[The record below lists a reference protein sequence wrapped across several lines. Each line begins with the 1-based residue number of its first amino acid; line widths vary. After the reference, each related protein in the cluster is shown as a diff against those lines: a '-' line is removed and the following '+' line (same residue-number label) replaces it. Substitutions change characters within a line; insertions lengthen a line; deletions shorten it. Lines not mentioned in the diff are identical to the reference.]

1 MIARAL
7 WCLCVLA
14 SGCGSE
20 VAARAVAARAAAP
33 SFAEASVKAGG
44 EQVEPPLRVAVIGD
58 LNGGYGARTYG
69 DAVHAAVDRLV
80 ALSPDLVLSTGDM
93 VAGQRRGL
101 DYEGMWA
108 GFHAA
113 VSDRLVESGVPFA
126 VSPGN
131 HDASGYARYA
141 HERDVYVA
149 QWEARRPD
157 VEMVDDSQYPLRYSF
172 RVGPAFF
179 VALDATTVGPLDPA
193 QRAWLDGQLAAAREP
208 VRVVFGHVPLHP
220 FAIGRERETLGDA
233 ELEEILVR
241 HGVDVFVS
249 GHHHAYY
256 PGRRGAMRF
265 VSTACL
271 GGGPRPLLGQT
282 ERSERSVLM
291 LEIDERGVRSVEA
304 YAGERFDRRVDRA
317 TLPEHV
323 GVLDRDDL
331 ARPHLVLR

>member
-1 MIARAL
+1 MSARWLAVCCAL
-7 WCLCVLA
+7 AL
-14 SGCGSE
+14 GCGPE
-20 VAARAVAARAAAP
+20 AAPRASAAALIG
-33 SFAEASVKAGG
+33 AEASSKAGG
-44 EQVEPPLRVAVIGD
+44 EEIVRPLRVAVIGD

-80 ALSPDLVLSTGDM
+80 SMSPDLVLSTGDM

-113 VSDRLVESGVPFA
+113 VSDRLAESSIPFA

-131 HDASGYARYA
+131 HDASGYARYEG
-141 HERDVYVA
+141 ERGVYVE

-157 VEMVDDSQYPLRYSF
+157 VEMVDATHYPLRYSF
-172 RVGPAFF
+172 RVGPALF
-179 VALDATTVGPLDPA
+179 VALDATTVGPLDAA
-193 QRAWLDGQLAAAREP
+193 QMDWLDAQLAATRAT

-220 FAIGRERETLGDA
+220 FAIGRERETIGDPA
-233 ELEEILVR
+233 LEQLLIR
-241 HGVDVFVS
+241 HGVDMFVS

-271 GGGPRPLLGQT
+271 GGGPRPLIGEH
-282 ERSERSVLM
+282 ERSARSVLM
-291 LEIDERGVRSVEA
+291 LEIDGRGVRTVEA
-304 YAGERFDRRVDRA
+304 YAGERFDERIDRA
-317 TLPEHV
+317 TLPEHI

-331 ARPHLVLR
+331 MAPRLVLR